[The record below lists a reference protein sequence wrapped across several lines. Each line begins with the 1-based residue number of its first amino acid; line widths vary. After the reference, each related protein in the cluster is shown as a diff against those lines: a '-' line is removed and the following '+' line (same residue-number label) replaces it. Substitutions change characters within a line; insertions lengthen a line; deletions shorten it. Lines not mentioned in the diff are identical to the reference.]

1 MQCETLPNAV
11 LAVDTMNNTKKV
23 NNQKHQAAKDAAVG
37 CTLWTD
43 GLICAF
49 EAKLRVNGCW
59 ETEYTEFESDD
70 NEVAVAD
77 IAVPY
82 REQPEMLAAGG
93 SNLPQTIHEVIP
105 LLACRLARWNDRKYI
120 FGAADKVEL

>member
-1 MQCETLPNAV
+1 
-11 LAVDTMNNTKKV
+11 
-23 NNQKHQAAKDAAVG
+23 
-37 CTLWTD
+37 
-43 GLICAF
+43 
-49 EAKLRVNGCW
+49 

-82 REQPEMLAAGG
+82 REQHVGPTWLMLHIMISLAFMPKVVQQEMLTAGG

-105 LLACRLARWNDRKYI
+105 LLACRLARWNDR
-120 FGAADKVEL
+120 